1 MGRKSIDAGGGEQLG
16 GSMYYGTEVKV
27 HTLANGVRIV
37 TEKVPGLR
45 SVSIGYW
52 VGTGSRM
59 ELPGEEGITHFIEH
73 LMFKGTEKRTA
84 REIAEALDAVGGQ
97 LNAFTAKEMTCYY
110 ARVMDEHLPLAIE
123 VLSDMLF
130 HSKFDKNAMDK
141 ERGVIKEEISMY
153 EDTPDELIHDIFL
166 SAAWPDHPLGKPIL
180 GTAESLDQI
189 DRDMVVNYIQRQYVP
204 EKIVIAAAGNLEHD
218 EVVNLVA
225 PYFEKMQEKKQPPVA
240 PAPTGISGKTRHLKK
255 ETGQIQVC
263 LGTRGVA
270 LEDDRNYPLY
280 LLNNVLG
287 GGLSSRLVQSIREE
301 RGLAYTTYSFNSAF
315 NGAGIFAFYAGT
327 SPKACDTVIQ
337 LFHEEMAKLKE
348 EGITEKEFL
357 RAKEQVRGGLYM
369 SLENVN
375 NRMNRLGRNLLLL
388 DRVIMPEETMEKVN
402 GVGIEDIPK
411 LAAYLFDGPEVLA
424 TIGLR

>member
-1 MGRKSIDAGGGEQLG
+1 
-16 GSMYYGTEVKV
+16 MYNGTEVKI
-27 HTLANGVRIV
+27 HELSNGVRII

-45 SVSIGYW
+45 SVSVGYW

-59 ELPGEEGITHFIEH
+59 EKPGEEGITHFIEH

-84 REIAEALDAVGGQ
+84 RDVAEALDSVGGQ

-130 HSKFDKNAMDK
+130 HSKFDSAAMDK

-153 EDTPDELIHDIFL
+153 EDTPDELIHDLFL
-166 SAAWPDHPLGKPIL
+166 ATAWPENPLGKPIL
-180 GTAESLDQI
+180 GTAKSLDQI
-189 DRDMVVNYIQRQYVP
+189 DRDMVVNYIRRQYVP
-204 EKIVIAAAGNLEHD
+204 DRIVIAAAGNLEHD
-218 EVVNLVA
+218 EVVNMVA
-225 PYFEKMQEKKQPPVA
+225 PYFEGMKVQKQPPMA
-240 PAPTGISGKTRHLKK
+240 PAPEGISGSTKHLKK

-270 LEDDRNYPLY
+270 LEDERNYPLQ

-315 NGAGIFAFYAGT
+315 NGTGIFAFYAGT
-327 SPKACDTVIQ
+327 SPRACDTVIQ
-337 LFHEEMAKLKE
+337 LFHQEMEKLQK
-348 EGITEKEFL
+348 EGITEKEFN

-369 SLENVN
+369 GLENVN

-388 DRVIMPEETMEKVN
+388 DRVIMPEETMTKVN
-402 GVGIEDIPK
+402 AVKIQDIPE
-411 LAAYLFDGPEVLA
+411 LAAWLFDGPQVLT
-424 TIGLR
+424 TIGMKEE

>member
-1 MGRKSIDAGGGEQLG
+1 
-16 GSMYYGTEVKV
+16 MYTGTEVKV
-27 HTLANGVRIV
+27 HTLRSGVRII

-59 ELPGEEGITHFIEH
+59 EKPGEEGITHFIEH
-73 LMFKGTEKRTA
+73 LMFKGTDKRSA
-84 REIAEALDAVGGQ
+84 RDIAESLDSVGGQ

-130 HSKFDKNAMDK
+130 HSKFDSAAMDK

-153 EDTPDELIHDIFL
+153 EDTPDELIHDLFL
-166 SAAWPDHPLGKPIL
+166 AAAWPDNPLGKPIL
-180 GTAESLDQI
+180 GTAKSLDQI
-189 DRDMVVNYIQRQYVP
+189 DRSMVKSYIERQYVP
-204 EKIVIAAAGNLEHD
+204 EKIVIAAAGSLEHD
-218 EVVNLVA
+218 EVVRLVE
-225 PYFEKMQEKKQPPVA
+225 PYFEGLAPKKQPPTA
-240 PAPTGISGKTRHLKK
+240 PAPDSLSGKTQHLKK

-280 LLNNVLG
+280 LLNNILG

-327 SPKACDTVIQ
+327 SPKASDTVIE
-337 LFHEEMAKLKE
+337 LFREEMEKLKKD
-348 EGITEKEFL
+348 GVTEKEFN
-357 RAKEQVRGGLYM
+357 RAKEQVRGSLYM

-388 DRVIMPEETMEKVN
+388 DRVIMPDETMEKVDA
-402 GVGIEDIPK
+402 VRIEDLK
-411 LAAYLFDGPEVLA
+411 SLANWLFDGPQVLA
-424 TIGLR
+424 TIGVKGE